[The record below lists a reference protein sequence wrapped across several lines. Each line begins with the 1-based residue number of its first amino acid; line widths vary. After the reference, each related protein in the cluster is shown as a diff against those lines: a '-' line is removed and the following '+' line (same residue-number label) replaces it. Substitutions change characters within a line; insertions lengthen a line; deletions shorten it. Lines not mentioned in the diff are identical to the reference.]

1 MREITDWDVRSENL
15 NDDSARGYIIK
26 DELVTIL
33 NRQTNWTTLGNTPWC
48 TPHTLSKAKKAY
60 GCYQLRYRD
69 NDDAKR
75 GARLPRQEF
84 DYKIC
89 SIISQSSL
97 ERESFQDFIELCLLI
112 NVHIARATCQRYIV
126 LKCNLW
132 LFEAFRQIY
141 SDFWRIKGNNDK
153 KIKNQ

>member
-1 MREITDWDVRSENL
+1 MREITDRDVRSENL

-26 DELVTIL
+26 DELVTIS

-75 GARLPRQEF
+75 SARLPRQEF

-89 SIISQSSL
+89 LIISL
-97 ERESFQDFIELCLLI
+97 LCGERESFQDFIELCLLI
-112 NVHIARATCQRYIV
+112 NVHIARTTCQRYIV

-132 LFEAFRQIY
+132 LTRSISLNLQCN
-141 SDFWRIKGNNDK
+141 FWRNKWS
-153 KIKNQ
+153 